1 MRSDQNA
8 DAAGRLYDEADVQAS
23 WQSTIAVDYHQDI
36 VISGG
41 LRFTPYHAGHVLGA
55 SMFLIEIA
63 GLKILYTGDYSREE
77 DRHLVI
83 AEIPPVKPDV
93 MICESTFGVHTL
105 PDRKDKEEQFTSEY
119 QSSRVYLRVSQ
130 PGLSLPQRSCPTLS
144 KEAADVS
151 CQYRLSAT
159 VRNSPSSSTSFG
171 TSIPNSNPCPSTLR
185 LVYFNEAC
193 ECTRPMCTP

>member
-1 MRSDQNA
+1 MSLSKHLYAKRSDNNA
-8 DAAGRLYDEADVQAS
+8 DAGGRLYTEADVQAS

-55 SMFLIEIA
+55 SMFMIEIA

-105 PDRKDKEEQFTSEY
+105 PDRKDKEEQFTSEHVMGH
-119 QSSRVYLRVSQ
+119 S
-130 PGLSLPQRSCPTLS
+130 
-144 KEAADVS
+144 
-151 CQYRLSAT
+151 
-159 VRNSPSSSTSFG
+159 
-171 TSIPNSNPCPSTLR
+171 
-185 LVYFNEAC
+185 
-193 ECTRPMCTP
+193 

>member
-1 MRSDQNA
+1 MLADYVADKLQRRKRQSLHDTRNKGHLRSNDDGYSTSQVRRILQLIGCA
-8 DAAGRLYDEADVQAS
+8 YRYSDRDDDSGRLYDENDVQSS

-55 SMFLIEIA
+55 SMFMIEIA

-83 AEIPPVKPDV
+83 AEVPPVKPDV

-105 PDRKDKEEQFTSEY
+105 PDRKDKEEQFTSA
-119 QSSRVYLRVSQ
+119 L
-130 PGLSLPQRSCPTLS
+130 LSM
-144 KEAADVS
+144 
-151 CQYRLSAT
+151 
-159 VRNSPSSSTSFG
+159 VR
-171 TSIPNSNPCPSTLR
+171 
-185 LVYFNEAC
+185 
-193 ECTRPMCTP
+193 

>member
-1 MRSDQNA
+1 M
-8 DAAGRLYDEADVQAS
+8 QAS
-23 WQSTIAVDYHQDI
+23 WQSAIAVDYHQDI

-83 AEIPPVKPDV
+83 AEVPPVKPDV

-105 PDRKDKEEQFTSEY
+105 PDRKDKEEQFTSACDARDSAY
-119 QSSRVYLRVSQ
+119 FSSRLEHCAERW
-130 PGLSLPQRSCPTLS
+130 
-144 KEAADVS
+144 
-151 CQYRLSAT
+151 
-159 VRNSPSSSTSFG
+159 
-171 TSIPNSNPCPSTLR
+171 
-185 LVYFNEAC
+185 
-193 ECTRPMCTP
+193 PMSHAHPLLW

>member
-1 MRSDQNA
+1 MLRAIADRSDQNP
-8 DAAGRLYDEADVQAS
+8 DAQGRLYSEADVQAS

-55 SMFLIEIA
+55 SMFMIEIA

-83 AEIPPVKPDV
+83 AEIPPIKPDV

-105 PDRKDKEEQFTSEY
+105 PDRKDKEEQFTSE
-119 QSSRVYLRVSQ
+119 SKTDLADRSARVQHCQARRPLLDADSIIW
-130 PGLSLPQRSCPTLS
+130 QRTR
-144 KEAADVS
+144 A
-151 CQYRLSAT
+151 SA
-159 VRNSPSSSTSFG
+159 
-171 TSIPNSNPCPSTLR
+171 I
-185 LVYFNEAC
+185 A
-193 ECTRPMCTP
+193 